1 MASLVTSL
9 LTETSLKVTKA
20 SSGKSSS
27 SVATSRRP
35 PSSIHSS
42 TGDLPGTVAQP
53 TFSDHMTRQTAGLP
67 DHAQSRTGQANSAQ
81 LKTASVA
88 SPSTGQNEDTLT
100 TPSDTAATNDTS
112 QPLPSIKTAQEE
124 ASAKAKAVTAD
135 ATAIIATSLSPFSA
149 ATKNSSS
156 ASIGGNTATDS
167 QHKASDSR
175 STKNQ
180 RTEKQTGSENT
191 ASTSSSSAVSPS
203 DTTLELAALSALQPL
218 SSPTEATTT
227 ISGNDDQTASS
238 PVSALESIAPSS
250 LSSGVSSEKTLQAAE
265 TVSSELSGT
274 MVSLPG
280 SGTSED
286 TSGPAPFHSLI
297 DSELSDRIS
306 PIQSTSISDASSQSA
321 ESKIT
326 LSQTAGI
333 KTADTQTANIQTTN
347 SKTADTQTPSIQTTD
362 SKTTDAH
369 TASVQATSSK
379 TADAQTPSVK
389 VTDSKTSLTMPADIK
404 VSSGL
409 NANSASLSHDDVRPM
424 NATSFSQIQS
434 LQDIAVTPVNAAG
447 DRQSLSNNTQPS
459 AKGQTDATSAP
470 VTARA
475 QNASI
480 QPTALSTLTQSSPT
494 ETVSVTQD
502 SKIADTDTGQASQVT
517 SQSTDAPAQV
527 QMTWNPIPVTSTAPT
542 VKASASSA
550 SRLDDRTLSRTDI
563 SSSTQPQTVAAKPQT
578 DEVSSSAVSAKTL
591 SDQQGRGDDNK
602 GSDQHTSSDQSLAA
616 NMTLPQTYNEAAPF
630 SEQLVASTTND
641 TSSSAATIPQ
651 ASETTS
657 SASSS
662 ITASSDTSPTAL
674 NLAVALQNDDQTPL
688 HVTIDKSDKS
698 DGLNI
703 HIGADGLTTL
713 NELQS
718 HKHEL
723 VHALE
728 NAGISTAGSQISF
741 GLADNNADLSFSQ
754 NNQSQQQPQD
764 NSTNTT
770 AGSSDFANAFGGTLS
785 GNSNGDGS
793 RNAWSATPS
802 TTMTSAAASDA
813 DETGDQI
820 YALTAL
826 RTGSVNIT
834 A

>member
-9 LTETSLKVTKA
+9 LTETSLKVNRA
-20 SSGKSSS
+20 SSAKSSS
-27 SVATSRRP
+27 SVATSKHS
-35 PSSIHSS
+35 PSSTQSS
-42 TGDLPGTVAQP
+42 TGDLPGAVAQP
-53 TFSDHMTRQTAGLP
+53 TFSDHMTRQTASLP
-67 DHAQSRTGQANSAQ
+67 DHAQSRTEQANSAQ

-88 SPSTGQNEDTLT
+88 PSSTGPNEDTPT
-100 TPSDTAATNDTS
+100 TSGDTAAINDTL

-124 ASAKAKAVTAD
+124 TAAKAKAVTAD
-135 ATAIIATSLSPFSA
+135 ATGVIATSLSSFSA

-175 STKNQ
+175 STKKQ
-180 RTEKQTGSENT
+180 HTEKQTSSENT
-191 ASTSSSSAVSPS
+191 ASTSSSSTVSPS

-218 SSPTEATTT
+218 SSSTEATTA
-227 ISGNDDQTASS
+227 ISGNDDQTASAS
-238 PVSALESIAPSS
+238 VAALESIAPSS
-250 LSSGVSSEKTLQAAE
+250 LSSGASSEKTPQTAE

-274 MVSLPG
+274 AVSLSG
-280 SGTSED
+280 SGKSED
-286 TSGPAPFHSLI
+286 TSGPASFHSLI
-297 DSELSDRIS
+297 DSKLSDKIS
-306 PIQSTSISDASSQSA
+306 PIQSTSISDVSSQRA
-321 ESKIT
+321 ESRIT
-326 LSQTAGI
+326 GI
-333 KTADTQTANIQTTN
+333 KTADTQI
-347 SKTADTQTPSIQTTD
+347 P
-362 SKTTDAH
+362 
-369 TASVQATSSK
+369 SVQTTSSK
-379 TADAQTPSVK
+379 IA
-389 VTDSKTSLTMPADIK
+389 LTMPADIK

-409 NANSASLSHDDVRPM
+409 NANAASLSHDDVRPM

-434 LQDIAVTPVNAAG
+434 LQDIATTPVNAVG
-447 DRQSLSNNTQPS
+447 DGQSLSNNTQSS
-459 AKGQTDATSAP
+459 AEGQTDETSAP
-470 VTARA
+470 VAAHA
-475 QNASI
+475 QNAPI
-480 QPTALSTLTQSSPT
+480 QPTALSALTLSSPT
-494 ETVSVTQD
+494 ETVSVTQH
-502 SKIADTDTGQASQVT
+502 SKIADTDTGQAAQLP
-517 SQSTDAPAQV
+517 SQSTDTPAQV
-527 QMTWNPIPVTSTAPT
+527 QMTWNPAPVTSIAATGKVST
-542 VKASASSA
+542 SSA
-550 SRLDDRTLSRTDI
+550 SRLDNRTLSRTDI
-563 SSSTQPQTVAAKPQT
+563 SSSTQPQTIAAKPQT
-578 DEVSSSAVSAKTL
+578 DEVSSPAVSAKTL
-591 SDQQGRGDDNK
+591 SDQQGRGDDDK

-616 NMTLPQTYNEAAPF
+616 NMTPPQTYNEATPF
-630 SEQLVASTTND
+630 SEQLVASTADD
-641 TSSSAATIPQ
+641 TSSSTATSLQ

-662 ITASSDTSPTAL
+662 ITASSDTGPTAL
-674 NLAVALQNDDQTPL
+674 NLAIALQNDDQTPL

-754 NNQSQQQPQD
+754 NKQSQQQPQD

-802 TTMTSAAASDA
+802 TAMTSAAASDA
-813 DETGDQI
+813 DETGDQL

>member
-1 MASLVTSL
+1 M
-9 LTETSLKVTKA
+9 
-20 SSGKSSS
+20 
-27 SVATSRRP
+27 
-35 PSSIHSS
+35 
-42 TGDLPGTVAQP
+42 AQP

-88 SPSTGQNEDTLT
+88 PSSTGQNEDTPT

-112 QPLPSIKTAQEE
+112 QPLPSIKTAQEG

-149 ATKNSSS
+149 ATKNNSS
-156 ASIGGNTATDS
+156 ASIGGNTTTDS

-180 RTEKQTGSENT
+180 HTEKQTGSENT
-191 ASTSSSSAVSPS
+191 AGTSSSSAVSPS
-203 DTTLELAALSALQPL
+203 DTTLELAALSAIQPL

-250 LSSGVSSEKTLQAAE
+250 LSSGVSSQKTPQTAE

-274 MVSLPG
+274 TGSLPG

-362 SKTTDAH
+362 SKTADTQTPSIQTTDSKTTDAH

-379 TADAQTPSVK
+379 TADAQTASVK

-409 NANSASLSHDDVRPM
+409 NTNSASLSHDDVRPM

-434 LQDIAVTPVNAAG
+434 LQDIAATPVNAAG
-447 DRQSLSNNTQPS
+447 NRQSLSNNTQPS

-470 VTARA
+470 VTAHA
-475 QNASI
+475 QNAPI
-480 QPTALSTLTQSSPT
+480 QPPVLSTLTQSSPT

-502 SKIADTDTGQASQVT
+502 SKIADTDTGQTSQVT

-527 QMTWNPIPVTSTAPT
+527 QMTWNPAPVTSTAPT

-563 SSSTQPQTVAAKPQT
+563 SSSTQPQTIAAKPQT
-578 DEVSSSAVSAKTL
+578 DEVSSPAVSAKTL

-616 NMTLPQTYNEAAPF
+616 NMTLPQAYNEAAPF
-630 SEQLVASTTND
+630 SEQLFASTTND
-641 TSSSAATIPQ
+641 TSSSAATTQ
-651 ASETTS
+651 QTSETTS

-662 ITASSDTSPTAL
+662 ITASADTSPTAL

-741 GLADNNADLSFSQ
+741 GLTDNSADLSFSQ
-754 NNQSQQQPQD
+754 NSQSQQQPQD